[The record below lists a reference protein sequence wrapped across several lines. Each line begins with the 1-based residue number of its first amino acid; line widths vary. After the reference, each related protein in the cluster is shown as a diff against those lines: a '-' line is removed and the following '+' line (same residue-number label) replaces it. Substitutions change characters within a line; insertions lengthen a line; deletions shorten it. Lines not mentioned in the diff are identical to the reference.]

1 MYVCMLLLSIRTS
14 ELGLFCWAVSVGLRV
29 CEGKV
34 CCVVLCYAR
43 VVEWG
48 EKGERGYQS
57 AFFFF
62 SISTFFFFFD
72 ELLVRDTEYDLF
84 PRS

>member
-1 MYVCMLLLSIRTS
+1 MLWYVRPFQPC
-14 ELGLFCWAVSVGLRV
+14 
-29 CEGKV
+29 
-34 CCVVLCYAR
+34 R
-43 VVEWG
+43 VVEMG
-48 EKGERGYQS
+48 GKGREGIQS

-84 PRS
+84 SRS